1 MVAWY
6 STIKGYYINNATK
19 KFRGLGSD
27 QKCIFN
33 TTPTAYSIFSGS
45 TRLYPQVYVCI
56 FSLVYQNR
64 LLPLYNLFIS
74 ESWRHYSCTVTNVTV
89 FTFFLV
95 KCHKLSK
102 TRIWHSQTVTLI
114 EMLTPFYSGG
124 PTKQHPVICSAHTAP
139 RGTLPGINALISIF
153 TLTPIWRAW
162 TNVCPL
168 L

>member
-1 MVAWY
+1 MRPKSFVVLAPTKNALLTLPQQLIQYLVAVP
-6 STIKGYYINNATK
+6 G
-19 KFRGLGSD
+19 
-27 QKCIFN
+27 
-33 TTPTAYSIFSGS
+33 
-45 TRLYPQVYVCI
+45 LYPKVYVCI

-74 ESWRHYSCTVTNVTV
+74 DSWRQYSCIVTNVTV